1 MHGCLEVN
9 WGGYAGGGKARIKRA
24 CIGLTRLVL
33 EWQECQAFK
42 FKGRREHS
50 QKLNNHH
57 NHHSHQSEDIAELPK
72 WWLSVHCTVQRGW
85 LFHFKPLRVAK
96 VEQARLCM
104 NLNLWCEPLFV
115 CFYRWRELFAFTDG
129 ERGRIERGRRRHC

>member
-24 CIGLTRLVL
+24 CIGLTLLVL

-104 NLNLWCEPLFV
+104 ILNLW
-115 CFYRWRELFAFTDG
+115 RESLFAFTDG
-129 ERGRIERGRRRHC
+129 ERGGIERGRRRHC